1 MDEAVFADW
10 ATKIGIGGLM
20 AFMAFIVYDLGK
32 KHNAGKYGMMVLFFV
47 LGFGTVGLI
56 VKSIVTFFLDK

>member
-1 MDEAVFADW
+1 
-10 ATKIGIGGLM
+10 M